1 MNNMRIIVHTGQNQI
16 GGSVIEIS
24 TETTRIFL
32 DLGAN
37 MDDADASEVPE
48 VEGLFTGKRHCDAV
62 FITHYHDD
70 HIGLIG
76 KMLPGIPVYMG
87 ETAFAILKTAENY
100 WNRSVPFQPE
110 YVHDREKVRIGNL
123 EVTPFRCDHSA
134 YDAYMYLVEGDG
146 KSVLYTGDFR
156 SHGRRDFNLLLQSLP
171 RVNVLITEGTTLS
184 RETATQD
191 AQHPKGVT
199 LSRETAA
206 EDEQYLEGTI
216 LSYENESRTDTA
228 AAQLT
233 ECQTL
238 SNRTVT
244 EDELVEAGAA
254 LLKDCEGPV
263 FVLMSPLNVD
273 RLITCYQIA
282 QKTGRIFLED
292 PYAAA
297 VADAAGDRRK
307 EVGADVPNHKKQML
321 SAGYPVSGSQVAH
334 ADIPVPGQNPGIRV
348 FRTATGLLSALR
360 FGYGRAAIRIR
371 GIRRKKFLMCVR
383 PSMRQYLK
391 LLSGKISF
399 RDGIL
404 LYSMFSGHLE
414 TPSFQRFMDFAK
426 KMGLRIEVLH
436 TSGHADAAAIDA
448 LIRRVDPD
456 MIIPVHTELAEWFL
470 RYEPQHKVILEA
482 QQVICCL

>member
-1 MNNMRIIVHTGQNQI
+1 MNNMRIIVHRGQNQI
-16 GGSVIEIS
+16 RGSVIEIS

-76 KMLPGIPVYMG
+76 KMIPGIPVYMG

-110 YVHDREKVRIGNL
+110 YVHDREKVRIGDL

-184 RETATQD
+184 RETAARD
-191 AQHPKGVT
+191 AQHPEGVT

-297 VADAAGDRRK
+297 VASAASR
-307 EVGADVPNHKKQML
+307 
-321 SAGYPVSGSQVAH
+321 S
-334 ADIPVPGQNPGIRV
+334 DIPVPGQNPGIRV

-399 RDGIL
+399 RGGIL

-448 LIRRVDPD
+448 LIRRVEPD
-456 MIIPVHTELAEWFL
+456 TIIPVHTELAEWFL
-470 RYEPQHKVILEA
+470 RYEPQCKVILDETYP
-482 QQVICCL
+482 ILLRD